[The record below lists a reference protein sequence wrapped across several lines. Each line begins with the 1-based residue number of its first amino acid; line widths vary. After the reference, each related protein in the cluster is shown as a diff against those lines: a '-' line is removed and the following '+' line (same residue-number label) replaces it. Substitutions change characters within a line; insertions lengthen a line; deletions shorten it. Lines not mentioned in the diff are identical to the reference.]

1 MGLQKVKA
9 GNTMWPRNLLKDI
22 LRSFPVT
29 VNVNVTPAPV
39 QVVQERFGVLRAEL
53 NTNLR
58 TGGQWLKADRH
69 LEPGVYTLVIKGER
83 FK

>member
-1 MGLQKVKA
+1 
-9 GNTMWPRNLLKDI
+9 MWPRNLLKDI

-39 QVVQERFGVLRAEL
+39 QFVQKGFGVLRAEL
-53 NTNLR
+53 NTNTR

-69 LEPGVYTLVIKGER
+69 LEPGVYTLVITGER